1 MLALTSRKM
10 SWAFIASIYLL
21 ALPQLLIDLYGRA
34 YAGVK
39 MHYWGYYPV
48 AGELYYIF
56 PIMYFTIFIVSAV
69 LLYINYIKEV
79 ANKNR
84 QKTQQ
89 YKYVL
94 FAYAIGTTGVIDY
107 LIKFGLNVYPY
118 GYISALLY
126 IALVA
131 YAVLKHRLMDINI
144 VLKKTL
150 VYTTMAGLLTGAYL
164 LVVYMVSQS
173 FTSIFGP
180 SSIYI
185 MVTLIIFFAF
195 AFQPLKDKIQEF
207 IDKRFY
213 KSKYSYQNMLRHLS
227 QYAVSVIELDKLLKL
242 ISEKVRDSMK
252 LEGAAILIEEKK
264 LAGNAAMVKL
274 LLKERAALDQEELAH
289 RAITKN
295 EPELAQAQEEMRRLG
310 AALSIPLF
318 FEEKLIGLF
327 NLGNKLSQD
336 MFTDED
342 IDLLTTLANQL
353 AIAIENARLHEANLA
368 AQKQLLQADKLSAL
382 GRIAAGMAHEIK
394 NPLAALKGMTQAID
408 KNVNDP
414 EFLEDFKRVVPKEID
429 RLDGL
434 VDSMIQLGKP
444 PRLIFAPVKLNDL
457 IEHNLKLFEHR
468 CRNHQITIIKELGAL
483 PEIEADPQQL
493 TQVITNLI
501 LNAIQAMP
509 QGGRL
514 TVNTRATAGAVVL
527 EIADTGRGIPADKV
541 KDIFEPFFTTREEGL
556 GLGLAITYQI
566 IKGHNGE
573 ITVESKVGEG
583 TRFRITLPR

>member
-1 MLALTSRKM
+1 MDVRVIVQKGLVYSISIAALTS
-10 SWAFIASIYLL
+10 IYLFL
-21 ALPQLLIDLYGRA
+21 VFSIGQLMQTKIGYDPLMVG
-34 YAGVK
+34 GV
-39 MHYWGYYPV
+39 
-48 AGELYYIF
+48 F
-56 PIMYFTIFIVSAV
+56 IFI
-69 LLYINYIKEV
+69 
-79 ANKNR
+79 
-84 QKTQQ
+84 
-89 YKYVL
+89 
-94 FAYAIGTTGVIDY
+94 FA
-107 LIKFGLNVYPY
+107 L
-118 GYISALLY
+118 
-126 IALVA
+126 
-131 YAVLKHRLMDINI
+131 
-144 VLKKTL
+144 
-150 VYTTMAGLLTGAYL
+150 
-164 LVVYMVSQS
+164 
-173 FTSIFGP
+173 
-180 SSIYI
+180 
-185 MVTLIIFFAF
+185 

-207 IDKRFY
+207 IDNRFY
-213 KSKYSYQNMLRHLS
+213 KSKYSYQNMLKHLS

-242 ISEKVRDSMK
+242 ISEKVRDIMK
-252 LEGAAILIEEKK
+252 LDGATILIEEKE

-274 LLKERAALDQEELAH
+274 LLKERVALDQEELAH

-295 EPELAQAQEEMRRLG
+295 APELALAQEEMRRLG

-342 IDLLTTLANQL
+342 LDLLTTLSNQL

-408 KNVNDP
+408 KNANDP

-434 VDSMIQLGKP
+434 VDGMIQLGRP
-444 PRLIFAPVKLNDL
+444 PRLIFAPVQLNEL
-457 IEHNLKLFEHR
+457 IEHDLKLFEHR
-468 CRNHQITIIKELGAL
+468 CRNHQITIGKELGRL
-483 PEIEADPQQL
+483 PEINADPQQL

-509 QGGRL
+509 TGGKL
-514 TVNTRATAGAVVL
+514 TINTRATAGAVIL

-573 ITVESKVGEG
+573 ITVESRVGEG